1 MVLGIIFKIA
11 IHLKDRHIFM
21 PQSQE
26 ILNVSNTLPLKK
38 KKKLKIKNHFQKA
51 GVMFL
56 IKSTKIENIIF

>member
-26 ILNVSNTLPLKK
+26 IFNVSNTLPLKK
-38 KKKLKIKNHFQKA
+38 KKN
-51 GVMFL
+51 
-56 IKSTKIENIIF
+56 

>member
-11 IHLKDRHIFM
+11 IHLKDRPIFM

-38 KKKLKIKNHFQKA
+38 KTN
-51 GVMFL
+51 
-56 IKSTKIENIIF
+56 

>member
-1 MVLGIIFKIA
+1 MILGIIFKIA

-38 KKKLKIKNHFQKA
+38 KTN
-51 GVMFL
+51 
-56 IKSTKIENIIF
+56 

>member
-38 KKKLKIKNHFQKA
+38 KKTENQKS
-51 GVMFL
+51 FS
-56 IKSTKIENIIF
+56 KSWSNVFN